1 MNEYFLDLSASCVK
15 QLEDRALQTLSAEM
29 DVHVVLKGQRLYVR
43 ADDAS
48 SAIAVTCKMLTGL
61 KRLGTRLSAA
71 QADRACDWSAMLSML
86 TELNGAPIACSSAVS
101 EADVAHAFNV
111 FSKGRDDSDLALREF
126 ALFSWRWLSR
136 A

>member
-1 MNEYFLDLSASCVK
+1 MNEYFLDLSTHCVK
-15 QLEDRALQTLSAEM
+15 QLRDEMLQTLSAEM

-43 ADDAS
+43 ADNAS
-48 SAIAVTCKMLTGL
+48 SAIAMTCKMLTGL

-71 QADRACDWSAMLSML
+71 QADRACDWSQMFHELSRL
-86 TELNGAPIACSSAVS
+86 HGAPIACSSAVS